1 MLDALLAVRK
11 ELSDLPP
18 PIVVFNKSHS
28 GSRLLGQLIE
38 ADGVFF
44 GAHQNESS
52 DSLDLLRLVEH
63 LLVHHYPGFETLWQR
78 GTESDPALVPLI
90 RSVFSDHLEGYDRT
104 KRGRWGWKLCETL
117 HVLPVIDFLF
127 PGARFLH
134 LVRDGR
140 DVAFCD
146 HVPPNNPFR
155 KKLYFNTDR
164 IERWRGLRCHR
175 SDYERRSHVFNALHW
190 ANSVNVGR
198 AYGAML
204 RERCMEVRYE
214 ALCHDFTQ
222 TGTRV
227 LRFIGSTDPVA
238 TLGRIQPS
246 VYASSVAKHRKQSWW
261 KRWQVCRWIGPT
273 LASFGYTDD
282 PSALPR

>member
-1 MLDALLAVRK
+1 MLDALLAVRN
-11 ELSDLPP
+11 ELSVLPP

-63 LLVHHYPGFETLWQR
+63 LVVHHYPGFEALWER
-78 GTESDPALVPLI
+78 GPASDPALVPLV
-90 RSVFSDHLEGYDRT
+90 RSVFSDHLAGYDRAT
-104 KRGRWGWKLCETL
+104 RGRWGWKLCETL

-164 IERWRGLRCHR
+164 IDRWRGLRCHR

-204 RERCMEVRYE
+204 RERCIEVRYE
-214 ALCHDFTQ
+214 ALCNDFTA

-227 LRFIGSTDPVA
+227 LQFIGSTDPA
-238 TLGRIQPS
+238 TTLGRIQPA
-246 VYASSVAKHRKQSWW
+246 VYASSVGKHRKQPWW
-261 KRWQVCRWIGPT
+261 RRWEVRRWIGPT
-273 LASFGYTDD
+273 LASFGYTEDQPVVPD
-282 PSALPR
+282 